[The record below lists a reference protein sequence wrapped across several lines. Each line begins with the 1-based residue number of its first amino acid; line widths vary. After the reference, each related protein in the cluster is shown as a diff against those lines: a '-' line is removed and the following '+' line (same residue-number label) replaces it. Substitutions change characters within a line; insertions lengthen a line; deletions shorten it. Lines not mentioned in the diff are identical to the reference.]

1 MTSNCSTFCVCF
13 FVQTAKFMLVVY
25 NMIFSRPAG
34 KSKNCVWPFLVEKQT
49 ERAPH
54 ASKSSKFIAFFF
66 IRHWWF
72 QCTSFIYIDPY
83 LDTLSLQ
90 STQIWMDGQNLFSII
105 IAHYCDLCTFKT
117 NNIRLDPSFML
128 QCEQKDMIVLPH
140 QMFTS
145 FWICRVLLL
154 RIKERTWE
162 KNDTHQLLER
172 QLNQQQQQR
181 NPMRICRKTIAN
193 ILCLCICTL
202 EYPI

>member
-1 MTSNCSTFCVCF
+1 MSNCSTSCVCF

-25 NMIFSRPAG
+25 NMIFNRPAG

-105 IAHYCDLCTFKT
+105 AIFAHSKPTTFDWIHHLCYNANKKT
-117 NNIRLDPSFML
+117 WSF
-128 QCEQKDMIVLPH
+128 CHTKCSHHFGFVV
-140 QMFTS
+140 F
-145 FWICRVLLL
+145 FC
-154 RIKERTWE
+154 WE
-162 KNDTHQLLER
+162 
-172 QLNQQQQQR
+172 
-181 NPMRICRKTIAN
+181 
-193 ILCLCICTL
+193 
-202 EYPI
+202 